1 MRLETSW
8 LHINWNL
15 ELNYQHSS
23 RNSFR
28 PAISPE
34 LYEPPLDALENG
46 AIECV
51 SKWVVDSITE
61 TEGQVP
67 CLRFTPRER
76 TT

>member
-34 LYEPPLDALENG
+34 LYEPPLDALEN
-46 AIECV
+46 
-51 SKWVVDSITE
+51 
-61 TEGQVP
+61 
-67 CLRFTPRER
+67 
-76 TT
+76 

>member
-15 ELNYQHSS
+15 LFNYQSSS

-34 LYEPPLDALENG
+34 LYEPPLDALEN
-46 AIECV
+46 
-51 SKWVVDSITE
+51 
-61 TEGQVP
+61 
-67 CLRFTPRER
+67 
-76 TT
+76 